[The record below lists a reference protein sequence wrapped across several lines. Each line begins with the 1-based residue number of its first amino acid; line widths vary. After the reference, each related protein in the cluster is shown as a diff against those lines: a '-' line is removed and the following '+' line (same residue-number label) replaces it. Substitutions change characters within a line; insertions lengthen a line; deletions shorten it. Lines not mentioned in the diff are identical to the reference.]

1 MRALYIDPFSGI
13 SGNMFVGAMV
23 DGGYKIEPFLKGIH
37 PLGLHPEDVIVEKR
51 DKAGIS
57 ATYFNLIGEEEKLSE
72 VDDDHE
78 HKHSHSHDH
87 GHEHDHKHS
96 HHHRDLK
103 AVHDLIDRC
112 DFSEEVKS
120 LAKAIY
126 RPLAEAEAKVHGKDP
141 DTVHF
146 HEVGE
151 LDSVVDVLGA
161 AYFTVITDVEA
172 IYVGA
177 VNPGG
182 GTVHCAHGEYPVPA
196 PATAY
201 LLSSL
206 NAPLGGPKADVE
218 LTTPTGAAILKGIG
232 AQYMD
237 RPEGRVLKVSYG
249 AGTRDGAVPN
259 VLRLF
264 FLETEEAAA
273 PVWYSCNLDDMTGEA
288 MGFCMERLFEAGARD
303 VSYTPIF
310 MKKNRPGYRLDVLT
324 DGEKSSAI
332 CDILFSHTTTLGI
345 KKIPI
350 EKIELPRSIEK
361 TETDLGSIRTKF
373 SKWHDM
379 EKASPEYEDL
389 RKIALERALPLE
401 TVRREWER
409 R

>member
-13 SGNMFVGAMV
+13 SGNMFIGAMV

-37 PLGLHPEDVIVEKR
+37 PLGIHPDDVIFEKR

-78 HKHSHSHDH
+78 HKYSHSHD
-87 GHEHDHKHS
+87 

-161 AYFTVITDVEA
+161 AYFTVIADVET

-232 AQYMD
+232 ANYMA

-249 AGTRDGAVPN
+249 AGTRDGVVPN

-324 DGEKSSAI
+324 DVEKSSAI
-332 CDILFSHTTTLGI
+332 CDVLFSHTTTLGV

-350 EKIELPRSIEK
+350 EKIELPRRIEK
-361 TETDLGSIRTKF
+361 TETDLGNIRTKI

>member
-13 SGNMFVGAMV
+13 SGNMFIGAMV

-37 PLGLHPEDVIVEKR
+37 PLGFHPEDVIVEKR

-78 HKHSHSHDH
+78 HKHSHSHD
-87 GHEHDHKHS
+87 

-161 AYFTVITDVEA
+161 AYFTVIADVEA

-196 PATAY
+196 PATVY

-218 LTTPTGAAILKGIG
+218 LTTPTGAAILNGIG
-232 AQYMD
+232 ANYMA

-332 CDILFSHTTTLGI
+332 CDVLFSHTTTLGI

-350 EKIELPRSIEK
+350 EKIELPRRIEK

-379 EKASPEYEDL
+379 KKASPEYEDL

>member
-13 SGNMFVGAMV
+13 SGNMFIGAMV

-37 PLGLHPEDVIVEKR
+37 PLGFHPEDVIVEKR

-57 ATYFNLIGEEEKLSE
+57 ATYFNLIGEEDKLSKADG
-72 VDDDHE
+72 VHE
-78 HKHSHSHDH
+78 HVHDHSHDH
-87 GHEHDHKHS
+87 VHEHDHQHS

-232 AQYMD
+232 ANYMA

-249 AGTRDGAVPN
+249 AGTRDGVVPN

-273 PVWYSCNLDDMTGEA
+273 PVWYSCSLDDMTGEA

-361 TETDLGSIRTKF
+361 TETDLGSIRTKI

-379 EKASPEYEDL
+379 EKVSPEYEDL
-389 RKIALERALPLE
+389 RKIALERALPLDA
-401 TVRREWER
+401 VRREWER

>member
-13 SGNMFVGAMV
+13 SGNMFIGAML
-23 DGGYKIEPFLKGIH
+23 DGGYKIEPFLKGLH
-37 PLGLHPEDVIVEKR
+37 PLGIHLEDVILEKR

-57 ATYFNLIGEEEKLSE
+57 ATYFNLIGEEDKLSE
-72 VDDDHE
+72 ADGVHE
-78 HKHSHSHDH
+78 HVHDHSHDH
-87 GHEHDHKHS
+87 VHEHDHQHS
-96 HHHRDLK
+96 HRHRDLK

-161 AYFTVITDVEA
+161 AYFTIAADVEA

-201 LLSSL
+201 LLASL
-206 NAPLGGPKADVE
+206 DAPLGGPKADVE

-232 AQYMD
+232 ANYMS

-249 AGTRDGAVPN
+249 AGTRDGVVPN
-259 VLRLF
+259 VLRIF
-264 FLETEEAAA
+264 FLETEEKTA

-288 MGFCMERLFEAGARD
+288 LGFCMERLFEAGARD
-303 VSYTPIF
+303 VSFTPIF

-324 DGEKSSAI
+324 DGEKSRAV
-332 CDILFSHTTTLGI
+332 CDVLFTHTTTLGI
-345 KKIPI
+345 KKIPV
-350 EKIELPRSIEK
+350 EKIELPRRIEE
-361 TETDLGSIRTKF
+361 TETDLGSVRTKIG
-373 SKWHDM
+373 KWHDM

>member
-13 SGNMFVGAMV
+13 SGNMFIGAMV

-37 PLGLHPEDVIVEKR
+37 PLGFHPEDVIVEKR

-78 HKHSHSHDH
+78 HKHSHSHD
-87 GHEHDHKHS
+87 

-161 AYFTVITDVEA
+161 AYFTVIADVEA

-232 AQYMD
+232 ANYMA

-249 AGTRDGAVPN
+249 AGTRDGVVPN

-332 CDILFSHTTTLGI
+332 CDVLFSHTTTLGI

-350 EKIELPRSIEK
+350 EKIELPRRIEK

-379 EKASPEYEDL
+379 KKASPEYEDL

>member
-13 SGNMFVGAMV
+13 SGNMFIGAMV

-37 PLGLHPEDVIVEKR
+37 PLGFHPEDVIVEKR

-78 HKHSHSHDH
+78 HKHSHSHD
-87 GHEHDHKHS
+87 

-161 AYFTVITDVEA
+161 AYFTVIADVEA

-218 LTTPTGAAILKGIG
+218 LTTPTGAAILNGIG
-232 AQYMD
+232 ANYMA

-332 CDILFSHTTTLGI
+332 CDVLFSHTTTLGI

-350 EKIELPRSIEK
+350 EKIELPRRIEK

-379 EKASPEYEDL
+379 KKASPEYEDL

>member
-13 SGNMFVGAMV
+13 SGNMFIGAMV

-37 PLGLHPEDVIVEKR
+37 PLGFHPEDVIVEKR

-57 ATYFNLIGEEEKLSE
+57 ATYFNVRGEEDKVFEA
-72 VDDDHE
+72 
-78 HKHSHSHDH
+78 DH
-87 GHEHDHKHS
+87 GHDHDHHHHS
-96 HHHRDLK
+96 HGHEHHHRDLK

-120 LAKAIY
+120 LAKDIY

-161 AYFTVITDVEA
+161 AYFTIAADVEA

-201 LLSSL
+201 LLASL
-206 NAPLGGPKADVE
+206 DAPLGGPKADVE
-218 LTTPTGAAILKGIG
+218 LTTPTGAAILKGIE
-232 AQYMD
+232 AKYMA

-249 AGTRDGAVPN
+249 AGTREGVVPN
-259 VLRLF
+259 VLRIF
-264 FLETEEAAA
+264 FLETEEVTS

-288 MGFCMERLFEAGARD
+288 LGFCMERLFEAGARD
-303 VSYTPIF
+303 VSFTPIF

-324 DGEKSSAI
+324 DGEKSRAV
-332 CDILFSHTTTLGI
+332 CDVLFTHTTTLGI
-345 KKIPI
+345 KKIPV
-350 EKIELPRSIEK
+350 EKIELPRRIEE
-361 TETDLGSIRTKF
+361 TETELGSVRTKIG
-373 SKWHDM
+373 KWHDM
-379 EKASPEYEDL
+379 KKASPEYEDL

>member
-13 SGNMFVGAMV
+13 SGNMFIGAMV

-37 PLGLHPEDVIVEKR
+37 PLGFHPEDVIVEKR

-87 GHEHDHKHS
+87 GHGHDHKYS

-161 AYFTVITDVEA
+161 AYFTVIADVEA

-232 AQYMD
+232 ANYMA

-324 DGEKSSAI
+324 DGEKSSAV
-332 CDILFSHTTTLGI
+332 CDVLFSHTTTLGI

-350 EKIELPRSIEK
+350 EKIELPRRIEK

-379 EKASPEYEDL
+379 KKASPEYEDL
-389 RKIALERALPLE
+389 RKIALERALPLDA
-401 TVRREWER
+401 VRREWER